1 MGNLYEEKLY
11 DAYTQM
17 HIGLGSLGLSK
28 VNNRIRSELKIR
40 EYTSVGLPFVFEAD
54 DFDFSSKSTFLYKV
68 DYGNSVI
75 NFAEII
81 AWYNTL
87 DSNIPLIMRKYALN
101 KLDFSNKIYKYFE

>member
-1 MGNLYEEKLY
+1 
-11 DAYTQM
+11 M

-54 DFDFSSKSTFLYKV
+54 DLVFSSKSTFLYKV

-81 AWYNTL
+81 AWYNAL